1 MKLRPHSGYCNAVI
15 DGNEFDQWEITAE
28 SSSAPHMA
36 DRALIT
42 IWDNSL
48 TPYIFYEGRRGQLSK
63 ATFNLSCQIRY

>member
-42 IWDNSL
+42 IS
-48 TPYIFYEGRRGQLSK
+48 GQQSDTLH
-63 ATFNLSCQIRY
+63 FL